1 MFQAKVAA
9 GEGAFSECAV
19 GRALCNARK
28 LSGRCHAIKGTSPVP
43 PPSKVNH
50 GTSWAGA
57 TVCEWQLVQLDPLVA
72 KNAMNSPV
80 AGLGPPRQDWLIHLG
95 AGAVGD
101 PYWRSRSAWCSIGSA
116 AALVAPAAGPFPSVC
131 WGAAGG
137 RAGGRARGWWR
148 WRGFRTPKPLLAAF
162 RKLAKHERR
171 RHALLR

>member
-1 MFQAKVAA
+1 MSQAKVAGGA
-9 GEGAFSECAV
+9 GAFIECALV
-19 GRALCNARK
+19 RGAVQCTNK
-28 LSGRCHAIKGTSPVP
+28 LPSRFHAIKGVSPVP

-50 GTSWAGA
+50 STSWAGA

-116 AALVAPAAGPFPSVC
+116 AALVAPAAGPFSVTVTSAQTAG
-131 WGAAGG
+131 WALASYWPRPAAADGHQ
-137 RAGGRARGWWR
+137 RARR
-148 WRGFRTPKPLLAAF
+148 
-162 RKLAKHERR
+162 
-171 RHALLR
+171 

>member
-1 MFQAKVAA
+1 MQTSCPVDF
-9 GEGAFSECAV
+9 
-19 GRALCNARK
+19 
-28 LSGRCHAIKGTSPVP
+28 HAIKGVSPVP

-50 GTSWAGA
+50 STSWAGA

-116 AALVAPAAGPFPSVC
+116 AALVAPAAGPFPSAL
-131 WGAAGG
+131 GSRNGG
-137 RAGGRARGWWR
+137 RGGARVVAVAVAC
-148 WRGFRTPKPLLAAF
+148 FEPLNPF
-162 RKLAKHERR
+162 WPSGDSYS
-171 RHALLR
+171 

>member
-1 MFQAKVAA
+1 MQTSCPVDF
-9 GEGAFSECAV
+9 
-19 GRALCNARK
+19 
-28 LSGRCHAIKGTSPVP
+28 HAIKGVSPVP

-57 TVCEWQLVQLDPLVA
+57 TVCEWQLVQLDPLGA

-131 WGAAGG
+131 LGTSAESAGS
-137 RAGGRARGWWR
+137 RALRRKAFEGVDREIVFSWLAPKSRRGS
-148 WRGFRTPKPLLAAF
+148 GPICSDLHGPFLSKNQLTSI
-162 RKLAKHERR
+162 
-171 RHALLR
+171 

>member
-1 MFQAKVAA
+1 MQ
-9 GEGAFSECAV
+9 S
-19 GRALCNARK
+19 K
-28 LSGRCHAIKGTSPVP
+28 LASRFHAIKGVSPVP

-50 GTSWAGA
+50 STSWAGA

-72 KNAMNSPV
+72 KKGLNSPV

-131 WGAAGG
+131 WD
-137 RAGGRARGWWR
+137 
-148 WRGFRTPKPLLAAF
+148 
-162 RKLAKHERR
+162 
-171 RHALLR
+171 